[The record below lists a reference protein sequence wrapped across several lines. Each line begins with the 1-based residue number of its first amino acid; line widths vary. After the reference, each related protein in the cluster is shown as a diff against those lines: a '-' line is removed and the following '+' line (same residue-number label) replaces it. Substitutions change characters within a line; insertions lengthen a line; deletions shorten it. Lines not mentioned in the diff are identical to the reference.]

1 MRDHSIERLRWS
13 SQSDEQDEKQANHPQ
28 QVFSYLFGSL
38 ARVFTTLT
46 EVNDPV
52 ILYGFLAG
60 LVLNVVLALQMV
72 VYWDA
77 PASKK
82 TTEHKL
88 TPAGKREIREPVER
102 AAEKVKAQASGAEK
116 KGSPST
122 RRRG

>member
-1 MRDHSIERLRWS
+1 MLIRRSL
-13 SQSDEQDEKQANHPQ
+13 A

-46 EVNDPV
+46 EVNDKV

-60 LVLNVVLALQMV
+60 LVLNVVLALQMLM
-72 VYWDA
+72 YWNA
-77 PASKK
+77 PASKS

-88 TPAGKREIREPVER
+88 TPAGKREIREPAER

-116 KGSPST
+116 KKGSPST